1 MISEHVP
8 CQKLVFTLNLTFYV
22 LLIHRK
28 YLYINL
34 HGGCMGRNHITEK
47 CFYWMPNIR
56 GNQSIYLIRQNTMK
70 ASAFLMMMAAA
81 MILMIYLHNTHTFWD
96 ISVEKYHL
104 HAVLTVLHGQQ
115 IVSTV
120 LKWNTRYI
128 LHGMLLLSALNCCS
142 KSDIIYFWLT
152 APNGYS
158 K

>member
-70 ASAFLMMMAAA
+70 ASAFLMMMVAV
-81 MILMIYLHNTHTFWD
+81 MILMIYVHNTHTFWD

-104 HAVLTVLHGQQ
+104 HAVLTVLHGTADCVNCAKTEHQVH
-115 IVSTV
+115 IA
-120 LKWNTRYI
+120 WNVTGSPRQ
-128 LHGMLLLSALNCCS
+128 MLFCLLWIAALNV
-142 KSDIIYFWLT
+142 T
-152 APNGYS
+152 
-158 K
+158 